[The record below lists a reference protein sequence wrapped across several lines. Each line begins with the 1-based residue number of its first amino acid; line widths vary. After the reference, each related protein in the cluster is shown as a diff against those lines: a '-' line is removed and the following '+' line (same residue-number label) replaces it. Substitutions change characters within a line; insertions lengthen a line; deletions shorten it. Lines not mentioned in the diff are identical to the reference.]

1 MAASPRL
8 ALVIAAA
15 FAAAATS
22 RASSPSLVTQSR
34 LLMGTLCEVQVYHGD
49 PAGAR
54 AAATAALDAMERA
67 DELLS
72 NYKTGSE
79 LSAMNRGAART
90 PFHASS
96 ELFDFVSQCARYHRA
111 TDRAFD
117 PTVGP
122 LVRAWGFLTTHPAK
136 PSDAAIADAKARSG
150 FDQVTLDSGARTIA
164 YRTGGVEIDPGG
176 IGKGYAVDR
185 AVEVLRGRGI
195 RSALVSAGGSTLV
208 AIGAPPGRPG
218 WTIAVKN
225 PDDAAKPLA
234 LVSLR
239 DTSLSTSGVS
249 ERAVYAGG
257 HRYAH
262 VFDPRTG
269 DPVEHMCQATV
280 VAPTG
285 TASDALTKAAFVL
298 TREAVQRLLQ
308 RQRDAHALRVEG
320 DCGVGQVL
328 WATPWSSR
336 VFTDLWR

>member
-1 MAASPRL
+1 MARLNWSIAMAVAAAIASPR
-8 ALVIAAA
+8 
-15 FAAAATS
+15 
-22 RASSPSLVTQSR
+22 ASAPSLVTQSR
-34 LLMGTLCEVQVYHGD
+34 LLMGTLCEVQAYHDD
-49 PAGAR
+49 PAAAR

-72 NYKTGSE
+72 NYKTDSE
-79 LSAMNRGAART
+79 LSAMNRSAARA
-90 PFHASS
+90 PFHASA
-96 ELFDFVSQCARYHRA
+96 ELFDFVSQCARYHGA

-122 LVRAWGFLTTHPAK
+122 LVRAWGFQTRHPAR
-136 PSDAAIADAKARSG
+136 PSDPAIADAKRRSG
-150 FDQVTLDSGARTIA
+150 FDHVTLDAGARTIA
-164 YRTGGVEIDPGG
+164 YRIDGVEIDPGG

-185 AVEVLRGRGI
+185 AVDVLRGRGI

-208 AIGAPPGRPG
+208 AIGAPPGRVA

-225 PDDAAKPLA
+225 PDDPATPLA

-249 ERAVYAGG
+249 ERAVQTGG

-269 DPVEHMCQATV
+269 NPVEHMCQATV

-285 TASDALTKAAFVL
+285 TASDALTKAAYVL
-298 TREAVQRLLQ
+298 SRETVQRLFQ
-308 RQRDAHALRVEG
+308 SQDGVHALRVEG
-320 DCGVGQVL
+320 DCGAEQVL

-336 VFTDLWR
+336 VFTAR